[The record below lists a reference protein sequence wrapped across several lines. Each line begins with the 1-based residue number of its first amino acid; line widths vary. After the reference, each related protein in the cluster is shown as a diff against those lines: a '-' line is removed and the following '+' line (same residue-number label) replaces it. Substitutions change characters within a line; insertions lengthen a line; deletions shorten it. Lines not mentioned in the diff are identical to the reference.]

1 MPLLAMTDWSHEPA
15 ALRAARS
22 AEPGS
27 GATPAMLAVAAA
39 QGYTYQPAPIARFA
53 TELLATYGADFYDRI
68 HVSAFDFALGNLIGE
83 QERSLTLYNA
93 YRRARILEALTFVD
107 GEGITVYGQPAP
119 PLQFAPLQV
128 RKYSLRVSPEGPPTI
143 DARIV
148 FDFDENQAYTIR
160 ITGSRITAW
169 PWLPDW
175 ASPVIER
182 LGFLTDVMT
191 ARSTRRKQKR
201 KLRQTPRRIF
211 EFYVVADGQERR
223 MLDQALMA
231 WSARTWAFPVPTD
244 PRVLQSSIAAGVD
257 AIEIDTVGLDYHA
270 GGQAMLWRSFQA
282 NEVVEVAEV
291 LPNRLRLTR
300 PTSRAWPAGSAVFP
314 AVFGRLLQWPEQSM
328 FTSRG
333 SRLRVTFEQRDAASW
348 RSFVPPVLYRGV
360 PVLEWRVDEGRDPSA
375 IYERTTNT
383 LDNEVGPPAVV
394 DLGGRPWRKGG
405 HRWML
410 HGRAEHSAMR
420 DWLYYLS
427 GQYRHVWMPTWSD
440 DLVLAQ
446 PAGASDVALV
456 FEASGYVRFAR
467 LQPNR
472 RDLRIELLDGTVFYR
487 RITAAVEVDENTE
500 QLSIDQALNRLVRPG
515 DVRQISYM
523 AVCDGADDEVVLQHI
538 TDADG
543 VGTVEIELVG
553 GNYDV

>member
-1 MPLLAMTDWSHEPA
+1 MPLLAMTDWSYEPT

-22 AEPGS
+22 ADPSG

-39 QGYTYQPAPIARFA
+39 QGYSYQPAPIAREGY
-53 TELLATYGADFYDRI
+53 ELLATYGADFYDRI
-68 HVSAFDFALGNLIGE
+68 HVSAFDFALGNLIGQ
-83 QERSLTLYNA
+83 QERSLTIYNA
-93 YRRARILEALTFVD
+93 FRRARILEALTFVD

-148 FDFDENQAYTIR
+148 FDFDEDQAFTIR
-160 ITGSRITAW
+160 VTGSRITAW

-175 ASPVIER
+175 GSPVIER
-182 LGFLTDVMT
+182 LAWLTDVMVAVMT
-191 ARSTRRKQKR
+191 DRKQKR
-201 KLRQTPRRIF
+201 KLRQTPRRSF

-231 WSARTWAFPVPTD
+231 WSARTFAFPVPTD
-244 PRVLQSSIAAGVD
+244 PRLLSASIAAGVD
-257 AIEIDTVGLDYHA
+257 VIEIGTVGLDYRA
-270 GGQAMLWRSFQA
+270 GGQAMLWSDFRV

-291 LPNRLRLTR
+291 LPDRLRLTR
-300 PTSRAWPAGSAVFP
+300 PTSRAWPAGTTVLP
-314 AVFGRLLQWPEQSM
+314 VVFGRLLQWPEQNL

-333 SRLRVTFEQRDAASW
+333 SRVRVTFEQRDAAVW
-348 RSFVPPVLYRGV
+348 RAFVPPVLYRGL
-360 PVLEWRVDEGRDPSA
+360 PVLEWRVDEGRDPT
-375 IYERTTNT
+375 ITYQRNTNT
-383 LDNEVGPPAVV
+383 LDNEISPAAVV
-394 DLGGRPWRKGG
+394 DLSGRSSRKGG

-410 HGRAEHSAMR
+410 HGRDEHSTMR

-427 GQYRHVWMPTWSD
+427 GQYRHVWMPSWAD

-446 PAGASDVALV
+446 PVSASDVALQ

-472 RDLRIELLDGTVFYR
+472 RDLRIELIDGTVFYR
-487 RITAAVEVDENTE
+487 RITDAVEIDEFTE
-500 QLSIDQALNRLVRPG
+500 QVSIDQALNRLVRPD
-515 DVRQISYM
+515 DVRQISFM
-523 AVCDGADDEVVLQHI
+523 ATCDAADDEVVLEHI

-543 VGTVEIELVG
+543 VGTVEIAFVG